1 MMPTK
6 LKMEKIQ
13 SKLFYILTFCMAVVL
28 VSLIMLH
35 PTEVKAEDLS
45 VGTITVNYQNT
56 EYGSCSSDKTK
67 VSLIHASNFKYNFQ
81 CVKNGKTSTYTICW
95 SFTGTKPIY
104 LIKYCGDFGNG
115 IYKRVSCVSS
125 APITQHCYVYN
136 SAGLVIYNNES
147 TESYNRGNSSQPFYS
162 CSVQHAGNSSS
173 EYFTDATT
181 NWSTL
186 GLIYDRI
193 GGISWSC
200 TKNESSKIDNFKT
213 IMYGDNEVIEPS
225 TDPLDD
231 FSNTS
236 DKDYDT
242 DLGYIHD
249 FQVHEF
255 TSKNGSEK
263 VEDFTFYSR
272 YKWDSEKSTSGF
284 VYTDDSYIQVQ
295 SCFVTQWYKYL
306 LTGKQIEST
315 EWKSYKMVSAKDGV
329 LKVTYDEE
337 KAFWGEEYAAFQKI
351 NSLGKYFKFNYRFRI
366 CVKTD
371 AGWKYGNWFEC
382 SSKDPT
388 SSDRVN
394 STDPSGNPTDDNP
407 DASNGSIPSGGVG
420 TGDTP
425 EEAENNA
432 DNNSSTGNAGD
443 DMASNLK
450 NLFTQVGQIPA
461 LISDLFSFLPPW
473 CLAFIA
479 FGFAVFVF
487 FMIVKAIR
495 G

>member
-1 MMPTK
+1 MIPTK

-13 SKLFYILTFCMAVVL
+13 SKLFYIITFCMAVVL
-28 VSLIMLH
+28 VSLVMLH

-45 VGTITVNYQNT
+45 VGVITVNYQNT
-56 EYGSCSSDKTK
+56 EYGSCSSDKAK
-67 VSLIHASNFKYNFQ
+67 VSLVHASNFKYNFQ

-104 LIKYCGDFGNG
+104 LIKYCGDFGSG
-115 IYKRVSCVSS
+115 IYKRVACVSS
-125 APITQHCYVYN
+125 APVTQHCYVYD
-136 SAGLVIYNNES
+136 STGLVIYNDEG

-162 CSVQHAGNSSS
+162 CGVMFAGNSSS

-181 NWSTL
+181 RWSTL
-186 GLIYDRI
+186 GLMYDHI

-200 TKNESSKIDNFKT
+200 TKDQSSKIDNFKT
-213 IMYGDNEVIEPS
+213 IMYGDNEVIEPP
-225 TDPLDD
+225 TDLLDD

-249 FQVHEF
+249 FKVREIEQ
-255 TSKNGSEK
+255 KNGSEK
-263 VEDFTFYSR
+263 VEDFIYYTKYS
-272 YKWDSEKSTSGF
+272 WDSEKSTSGF
-284 VYTDDSYIQVQ
+284 IYTDSSYIQVQ
-295 SCFVTQWYKYL
+295 SCLITQWYKYL
-306 LTGKQIEST
+306 LTGKHIEST
-315 EWKSYKMVSAKDGV
+315 DWKSYKMVSAKDGV

-371 AGWKYGNWFEC
+371 DGWKYGNWFEC

-388 SSDRVN
+388 SADKVN
-394 STDPSGNPTDDNP
+394 NTDPDGNPTDDNP
-407 DASNGSIPSGGVG
+407 DASNGSYPDSGFGS
-420 TGDTP
+420 GDTP
-425 EEAENNA
+425 DEAEDNA
-432 DNNSSTGNAGD
+432 DGNSSTGNPGD
-443 DMASNLK
+443 NMVSNLK

-479 FGFAVFVF
+479 FGFTVFVF